1 MPGKMMYGM
10 KKDKDKK
17 KRKGMVY
24 GGMGRKQAMH
34 GGPHGRKKAKHGG
47 PHNNM
52 DRIGMS
58 IGGAM
63 DVQVPN

>member
-10 KKDKDKK
+10 KKDKK
-17 KRKGMVY
+17 KREGMVY
-24 GGMGRKQAMH
+24 GGSM
-34 GGPHGRKKAKHGG
+34 GRKKAKHGG
-47 PHNNM
+47 PHKNM
-52 DRIGMS
+52 DRIGMA

>member
-1 MPGKMMYGM
+1 MMYGM
-10 KKDKDKK
+10 KKDKK

-24 GGMGRKQAMH
+24 GGGMGRKKSMH

-63 DVQVPN
+63 EVQKPV